1 MNSVSIVDY
10 GSGNLR
16 SVYNAVKQIINKT
29 ALCTSVKVTHDI
41 KELNKSSHFILPGVG
56 SFKGCLKGFYSNP
69 GLFECLE
76 ENIIYR
82 KKAFLGICVGMQLL
96 AQKGFEGG
104 ESNGFGW
111 IDGDV
116 KLLSVNDKSIKIPHI
131 GWNSIEFNND
141 HPFIS
146 FWKKNTKINLKKEIN
161 AYFVHSYIFKPKFIR
176 NQLLKSHYGFEFSAM
191 VGKENILGTQFH
203 PEKSQKLGLD
213 FLSAFINWDLD
224 L

>member
-16 SVYNAVKQIINKT
+16 SVYNAVKQILTKKT
-29 ALCTSVKVTHDI
+29 LCSKVLVTNNI

-56 SFKGCLKGFYSNP
+56 SFKGCLKGVYSKP

-76 ENIIYR
+76 ENIIHK
-82 KKAFLGICVGMQLL
+82 KKAFLGICVGMQML
-96 AQKGFEGG
+96 AQSGFEGG
-104 ESNGFGW
+104 KSKGFGW

-116 KLLSVNDKSIKIPHI
+116 KLLSVKDKNLKIPHI
-131 GWNSIEFNND
+131 GWNRIIFNND

-146 FWKKNTKINLKKEIN
+146 FWKKNTRVNLNKEIN
-161 AYFVHSYIFKPKFIR
+161 AYFVHSYIFDTKFIKD
-176 NQLLKSHYGFEFSAM
+176 QLLKSNYGNYFTAM

-203 PEKSQKLGLD
+203 PEKSQKFGLD
-213 FLSAFINWDLD
+213 FLNAFINWDLN